1 MVRTRELQMPEYRLH
16 CFGQSGNAYKVA
28 LYLELA
34 GVSWEP
40 VFLDFMNG
48 ATRDPDW
55 RNSVNAMGE
64 APVLEAGAR
73 RLTQSGAILTHLAA
87 KHGAFAP
94 NGEEQAFEALRWILF
109 DNHKFTANF
118 ATYRFLK
125 AFAPKPADPAVMK
138 FMLQRTAAA
147 YVVVEK
153 HLEAHDFIVG
163 PAPTIADLSLAGY
176 VYYPVEESGI
186 DIASNY
192 PAIDRWRQRLAAL
205 PRWKGPYDL
214 MPGPRIAPKW

>member
-1 MVRTRELQMPEYRLH
+1 MPEYRLH

-34 GVSWEP
+34 GLSWEP

-55 RNSVNAMGE
+55 RKSVNAMGE
-64 APVLEAGAR
+64 APVLETGDR

-94 NGEEQAFEALRWILF
+94 NGEDQAFEALRWILF
-109 DNHKFTANF
+109 DNHKFTGNF

-125 AFAPKPADPAVMK
+125 AFAPKPSDPAVMK
-138 FMLQRTAAA
+138 FMLQRTVAA

-153 HLEAHDFIVG
+153 HLETHDFIVG
-163 PAPTIADLSLAGY
+163 AAPTIADLSLAGY
-176 VYYPVEESGI
+176 VYYPAEESGI
-186 DIASNY
+186 DIASTY
-192 PAIDRWRQRLAAL
+192 PAIDRWRQRIAAL

-214 MPGPRIAPKW
+214 MPGPVIAPKW